1 MAIILETLRLI
12 LREMSLADL
21 DFVAVMLADPE
32 VMRYYPK
39 CYSRNEAETWVER
52 QVNRYAR
59 HGHGLWLVLDKAGG
73 QPVGQ
78 VGLLIQNV
86 EGVDEKEVGY
96 LIHRPF
102 WRRGFATEA
111 ASACRDHAF
120 DVLGRQQV
128 ISLIRPEN
136 LPSHGVARKLGMKP
150 QPRTVQHSG
159 FEHTI
164 FSISRATWQQE
175 LARHEGLRR

>member
-1 MAIILETLRLI
+1 MAIILETPRLI

-39 CYSRNEAETWVER
+39 CYSHNEAETWVER

-59 HGHGLWLVLDKAGG
+59 HGHGLWLVLDKASG

-86 EGVDEKEVGY
+86 EGVEEKEVGY

-102 WRRGFATEA
+102 WHRGFATEA
-111 ASACRDHAF
+111 ALACLDHAF
-120 DVLGRQQV
+120 VVLGRQQV

-136 LPSHGVARKLGMKP
+136 LSSQGVARKLGMKP
-150 QPRTVQHSG
+150 QPRIVQHSG

-164 FSISRATWQQE
+164 FSISRAT
-175 LARHEGLRR
+175 

>member
-1 MAIILETLRLI
+1 MAIILETPRLI
-12 LREMSLADL
+12 LRQMSLADL

-32 VMRYYPK
+32 VMRCYPK

-59 HGHGLWLVLDKAGG
+59 HGRGLWLVLDKASG

-86 EGVDEKEVGY
+86 QGVEEKEVGY
-96 LIHRPF
+96 LVHRPF

-120 DVLGRQQV
+120 VVLGGQQV
-128 ISLIRPEN
+128 ISLIR
-136 LPSHGVARKLGMKP
+136 
-150 QPRTVQHSG
+150 